1 MKFLRVEDLEIP
13 EEVKASLRELG
24 FSTLYPVQE
33 QSIKG
38 GLLEGRNLLISA
50 PTASGKT
57 LVPIIAAANKV
68 YNNEGKVVYLVP
80 LKALAN
86 EKFEEFNSALKIKK
100 KDGSKIKVGIS
111 TSDFY
116 STGEE
121 LRKFD
126 VIIATYEKMD
136 SLIRHKPSWLRNISL
151 LTFDE
156 IHLIGSADRGP
167 VVEMILTWLKE
178 ISPNS
183 QNIALSATV
192 TNAKKVAEWL
202 NAKLVQ
208 SDWRPVPLKE
218 GVFFSN
224 SIVLEDETIQVNN
237 VFGDELQDLANHA
250 IKDSRGQILFF
261 VPTRKRAVALA
272 RKLSPVS
279 SLALSKNEKAI
290 LEKISSEL
298 LSIEDLTPVGSELAN
313 LVKKGAA
320 FHHAGLTSFQRRKIE
335 EAFKK
340 HYIKI
345 LVATPT
351 LAAGVN
357 LPARYVCITSLER
370 YSQEVGYQQIPILEY
385 KQMAGRAGRP
395 QFDDVGYSLI
405 YARKQED
412 IDYFVDNYIKAKPEP
427 IRSNLTLSSY
437 LSSAVLS
444 TIVVGLASDEVE
456 LEEVFEKTFL
466 AKQTTP
472 QLIKYKVM
480 QSLDY
485 LMKNGAVVLS
495 NGIKATPLGRRIA
508 ELYVLPET
516 AFSILNKLSSLP
528 RKVSEITLLQIVVST
543 PDMHPLLSST
553 RKDLLWID
561 SFISE
566 HYDEL
571 YFLETESA
579 IQDQLKT
586 IRAIEMWINEYS
598 LDKIYEELD
607 LEPGDLYALN
617 EKATWLLFAAS
628 EIAKWS
634 KYPELVKNFE
644 TLSMRVKYGVK
655 SELLDLVSLEGI
667 GRVRARNL
675 YKLGIRSREDI
686 AKTPFDELVKV
697 PGIGAKLAYK
707 IKSQVGGQVKEVG
720 TKEVTQKSLFGN
732 EKNY

>member
-1 MKFLRVEDLEIP
+1 MEVDDLEIP
-13 EEVKASLRELG
+13 EDAKTSLRELG

-33 QSIKG
+33 QSIKN

-57 LVPIIAAANKV
+57 LVPIIATIKKT

-86 EKFEEFNSALKIKK
+86 EKFEEFNSVLKIKK
-100 KDGSKIKVGIS
+100 KNGSKIKVGIS
-111 TSDFY
+111 TSDFA

-121 LRKFD
+121 LRNFD
-126 VIIATYEKMD
+126 VIVATYEKMD
-136 SLIRHKPSWLRNISL
+136 SLIRHKPSWLKNISL

-167 VVEMILTWLKE
+167 VVEIILTWLKE

-183 QNIALSATV
+183 QNIALSATIS
-192 TNAKKVAEWL
+192 NARKIAEWL
-202 NAKLVQ
+202 NANLIQ

-224 SIVLEDETIQVNN
+224 SIILDDETIQVSN

-250 IKDSRGQILFF
+250 IKDNRGQILFF

-290 LEKISSEL
+290 LEKVSSEL

-313 LVKKGAA
+313 LVKKGVA
-320 FHHAGLTSFQRRKIE
+320 FHHAGLTSFQRKKVE

-357 LPARYVCITSLER
+357 LPARYVCVTSLER
-370 YSQEVGYQQIPILEY
+370 YSQEFGYQQIPILEY

-395 QFDDVGYSLI
+395 QFDEVGYSLI

-412 IDYFVDNYIKAKPEP
+412 IDYFVNNYIKAKPEP
-427 IRSNLTLSSY
+427 IRSNLTLSNY
-437 LSSAVLS
+437 ITSAVLS
-444 TIVVGLASDEVE
+444 TIVIGLASDEVE

-466 AKQTTP
+466 AKQATT

-485 LMKNGAVVLS
+485 LMKNGAVILS

-528 RKVSEITLLQIVVST
+528 RKVSEVTLLQIVVST

-553 RKDLLWID
+553 RKDLPWID
-561 SFISE
+561 EFINE

-634 KYPELVKNFE
+634 KYPELIKDFE
-644 TLSMRVKYGVK
+644 ILSTRVKYGIK
-655 SELLDLVSLEGI
+655 TELLDLVSLEGI

-675 YKLGIRSREDI
+675 YKIGIKSKEDI
-686 AKTPFDELVKV
+686 AKTSFNELVKV

-707 IKSQVGGQVKEVG
+707 IKSQVGGQVKDIDE
-720 TKEVTQKSLFGN
+720 KEVTQKSLFGD
-732 EKNY
+732 ERKY

>member
-1 MKFLRVEDLEIP
+1 MEVEDLEIP
-13 EEVKASLRELG
+13 EEAKASLKELG

-33 QSIKG
+33 QSVKS
-38 GLLEGRNLLISA
+38 GLLEGKNLLISA

-57 LVPIIAAANKV
+57 LVPIIAAFKKV

-86 EKFEEFNSALKIKK
+86 EKFEEFSSILKIKK

-111 TSDFY
+111 TSDFN

-126 VIIATYEKMD
+126 VIVATYEKMD

-156 IHLIGSADRGP
+156 IHLIGSTDRGP

-178 ISPNS
+178 ISPSS

-192 TNAKKVAEWL
+192 TNAKKIAEWL
-202 NAKLVQ
+202 NAKLIQ
-208 SDWRPVPLKE
+208 NNWRPVPLKE

-224 SIVLEDETIQVNN
+224 SIILEDETIQVSS

-250 IKDSRGQILFF
+250 IKDNKGQILFF
-261 VPTRKRAVALA
+261 VPTRRRAVALA

-313 LVKKGAA
+313 LVKKGVA
-320 FHHAGLTSFQRRKIE
+320 FHHAGLTSFQRKKIE

-357 LPARYVCITSLER
+357 LPARYVCVTSLER
-370 YSQEVGYQQIPILEY
+370 YSQEVGYQQIPVLEY

-466 AKQTTP
+466 ATQATP

-485 LMKNGAVVLS
+485 LVKNGAVVLS
-495 NGIKATPLGRRIA
+495 NGIRATPLGRRIA

-543 PDMHPLLSST
+543 PDMHPILSST
-553 RKDLLWID
+553 RRDLSWID

-571 YFLETESA
+571 YFMETESA

-598 LDKIYEELD
+598 LDKIYEELE

-634 KYPELVKNFE
+634 KYPELVRDFE
-644 TLSMRVKYGVK
+644 ILSARVKYGVK

-720 TKEVTQKSLFGN
+720 KKEVTQKSLFSN